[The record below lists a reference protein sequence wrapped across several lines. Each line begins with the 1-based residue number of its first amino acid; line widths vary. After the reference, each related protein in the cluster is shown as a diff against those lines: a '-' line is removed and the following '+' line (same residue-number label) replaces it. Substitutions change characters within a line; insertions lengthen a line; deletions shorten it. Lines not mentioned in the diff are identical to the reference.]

1 MNNKLKI
8 VLDTNVFLVSIAS
21 HFKYFWVYEKLQ
33 QGEYELYV
41 SNEILTEYQEQITKK
56 FGLLVADSSLDFLL
70 LFPSVHLITPH
81 YKWQLILHDHDDDKF
96 VDCAIAANADYIITN
111 DKHFQI
117 LKGIEFPK
125 VNILTIEEFKQLL
138 S

>member
-1 MNNKLKI
+1 ML
-8 VLDTNVFLVSIAS
+8 A
-21 HFKYFWVYEKLQ
+21 
-33 QGEYELYV
+33 
-41 SNEILTEYQEQITKK
+41 
-56 FGLLVADSSLDFLL
+56 ADSSLDFLL
-70 LFPSVHLITPH
+70 LFPHVHLITPH
-81 YKWQLILHDHDDDKF
+81 YKWQLILYDQDDDKF
-96 VDCAIAANADYIITN
+96 VDCAIAANADYIVTN